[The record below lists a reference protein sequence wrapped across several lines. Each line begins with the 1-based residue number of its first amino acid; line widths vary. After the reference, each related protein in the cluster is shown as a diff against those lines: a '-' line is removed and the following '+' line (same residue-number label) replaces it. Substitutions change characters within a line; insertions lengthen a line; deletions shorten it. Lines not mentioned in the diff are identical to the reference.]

1 MQPKICTKWLHT
13 LTWLND
19 VRSGVTPSTSPIPR
33 YALYLPPAQSK
44 YAHTHTHTYRFP
56 FPELCFENRSFILT
70 VNSQADRYSQSIL
83 STIKPLSEYLRGT
96 HVTAAPCHRG
106 GASRIIT
113 HTRGM
118 QNNIWKKNTLVWC
131 SANGYFVIQISCIQ
145 FPLPKQYKMCKK
157 DTIGKICFLCC
168 SWLRWKSVSS
178 LYAALWLTCLN
189 LRVKIL

>member
-1 MQPKICTKWLHT
+1 MMCGLASLPAPLPSLAMLCISLLHKA
-13 LTWLND
+13 
-19 VRSGVTPSTSPIPR
+19 S
-33 YALYLPPAQSK
+33 
-44 YAHTHTHTYRFP
+44 THTHTYRFP

-113 HTRGM
+113 YTRGM
-118 QNNIWKKNTLVWC
+118 QNNIWKKNMVWC
-131 SANGYFVIQISCIQ
+131 RANGYFVIQISCIQ

-157 DTIGKICFLCC
+157 RYYRKNVF
-168 SWLRWKSVSS
+168 SV
-178 LYAALWLTCLN
+178 L
-189 LRVKIL
+189 

>member
-113 HTRGM
+113 HTHEECRITYGRRIRWYDVAQM
-118 QNNIWKKNTLVWC
+118 VILLFR
-131 SANGYFVIQISCIQ
+131 SAAF
-145 FPLPKQYKMCKK
+145 
-157 DTIGKICFLCC
+157 
-168 SWLRWKSVSS
+168 SS
-178 LYAALWLTCLN
+178 LYRNSTRC
-189 LRVKIL
+189 VKKIL

>member
-1 MQPKICTKWLHT
+1 MMCGLASLPAPLPSLAMLCISLLHKA
-13 LTWLND
+13 
-19 VRSGVTPSTSPIPR
+19 ST
-33 YALYLPPAQSK
+33 
-44 YAHTHTHTYRFP
+44 HTHTHTYRFP

-157 DTIGKICFLCC
+157 DIGKICFLCC